1 MATTTVRISSAR
13 VSSPFVAQVEK
24 ISAQNLLAC
33 YQCGKCSA
41 GCPMAAY
48 MDILPNQIIRM
59 AQLGMHERLLASES
73 IWTCVSCMT
82 CNTRCPKNV
91 RIAETIEALR
101 EMRLRTNE
109 RNDRLKIGDIPSSA
123 RADLP
128 PIAMIS
134 ALRKLTS

>member
-1 MATTTVRISSAR
+1 MATTTIRISSAR
-13 VSSPFVAQVEK
+13 VSSPFVARIEK
-24 ISAQNLLAC
+24 ISAQNLMAC

-41 GCPMAAY
+41 GCPMAAH

-59 AQLGMHERLLASES
+59 AQLGMHEQLLASEA

-101 EMRLRTNE
+101 ETRLRTNE
-109 RNDRLKIGDIPSSA
+109 RNDRLKVGDILPGA

-134 ALRKLTS
+134 ALRKLSS

>member
-1 MATTTVRISSAR
+1 MATTTLRISSTR
-13 VSSPFVAQVEK
+13 ISGPFVAKVEQ
-24 ISAQNLLAC
+24 ISSQNLMAC

-41 GCPMAAY
+41 GCPMAAH

-59 AQLGMHERLLASES
+59 AQLGMHERLLASEA

-91 RIAETIEALR
+91 RIAETIESLR
-101 EMRLRTNE
+101 AIVLRTT
-109 RNDRLKIGDIPSSA
+109 DRKDALNVGALSATA

-128 PIAMIS
+128 PIAMIA
-134 ALRKLTS
+134 ALRKLAS